1 MQVCSPDAQIFIRSN
16 KMFHFLCLVLL
27 PPPSPPSV
35 SHEVLW
41 TTNKVL
47 LGGTR
52 HGCPSTAWPAKEANQ
67 LMSCKTN
74 HKKVSVARCAL
85 HPPTLPRLTG
95 SLNNVL
101 GTLQKM
107 LFNFCPFYFPLT
119 TFAGVFSASLPRFK
133 PALLSRDGASW
144 ACYPNPT
151 VVVDFV
157 SLTRGTA
164 LYTCQGAN
172 ESNKQGPGKRQ
183 GQASAVELH
192 CVFGHGASLET
203 REPTICLFDLWWCS
217 GFDKNFVGRKLQQKK
232 NKKTWCSSSML
243 LRVCDH

>member
-1 MQVCSPDAQIFIRSN
+1 MLAELLQVCSPDAQIFIRSN
-16 KMFHFLCLVLL
+16 NTFHFLRLVLL
-27 PPPSPPSV
+27 PPPSPPPV

-41 TTNKVL
+41 TTKKVL
-47 LGGTR
+47 LGGAR

-67 LMSCKTN
+67 LMSCKPN
-74 HKKVSVARCAL
+74 HKMVSGARRTQ
-85 HPPTLPRLTG
+85 HPPTLPGLTG

-119 TFAGVFSASLPRFK
+119 TSAGVFSASPPRFK
-133 PALLSRDGASW
+133 PALLSGDGASW

-172 ESNKQGPGKRQ
+172 ESNKQGPGKRR

-192 CVFGHGASLET
+192 WVFGHGASLET
-203 REPTICLFDLWWCS
+203 REPTICLFDVWWCS
-217 GFDKNFVGRKLQQKK
+217 GFDENFGEKKQQQKK
-232 NKKTWCSSSML
+232 KQYSSKKE
-243 LRVCDH
+243 